1 MKANIL
7 EVVLGF
13 VVIILSIFFLTLLYI
28 KVDFFSLNQDKFSLA
43 AKFDN
48 INGIVVGSRVKMS
61 GVDVGVVGAISI
73 DLNSYEA
80 IVSINFKEKINFPDD
95 SEASIQTEG
104 LLGGSYVSIIP
115 GGSDVFLSNN
125 QEIIYTQGA
134 TSLINLMLKFAGDN

>member
-13 VVIILSIFFLTLLYI
+13 VVIILSIFFLALLYI

-61 GVDVGVVGAISI
+61 GVDVGVVKEISI

-125 QEIIYTQGA
+125 QEI
-134 TSLINLMLKFAGDN
+134 N